1 MALPHTESGEVID
14 IRPYG
19 DAIREAQSIALFK
32 FRQLEVIRLVFPA
45 GYRMPGHKVSGA
57 ITLQC
62 IEGEVEVEVNDR
74 VTLLPAGHLMHLRPE
89 VGHAL
94 HALKASSVLVTIVL
108 FGPDQSPK
116 SA

>member
-1 MALPHTESGEVID
+1 MALPHAESGEVID

-32 FRQLEVIRLVFPA
+32 FPQLEVIRLVFPA
-45 GYRMPGHKVSGA
+45 GHHMPEHKVSGA

-62 IEGEVEVEVNDR
+62 LEGEVEVQANDR
-74 VTLLPAGHLMHLRPE
+74 VTALPAGHLMHLKPQ

-94 HALKASSVLVTIVL
+94 HALKASSVLVTIVVWN
-108 FGPDQSPK
+108 P
-116 SA
+116 